1 MAVEHGVV
9 AQSIA
14 ASVVHEARGTHLLLT
29 LFNCA
34 SELLNDEEQL
44 RKLLNKA
51 AIASGATVLKLES
64 HKFNPQGVTAFAV
77 LAESHASLHTYPESG
92 VVFFDCFTC
101 GTTCDPTKCVQVL
114 VDVLRPEATQ
124 HRYIERG

>member
-1 MAVEHGVV
+1 MAVEHGIVTHNV
-9 AQSIA
+9 AT
-14 ASVVHEARGTHLLLT
+14 SVVHEARGAHLLLT

-34 SELLNDEEQL
+34 PDLLNDEIQL
-44 RKLLNKA
+44 RALLNKA

-101 GTTCDPTKCVQVL
+101 GTTCDPTKSVPVL
-114 VDVLRPEATQ
+114 VNALNPEATQ